1 MHDDRDFIELS
12 LLLIEIEMHF
22 MDNLKMHFDNIYISE
37 IVVEP
42 FTVYGINYCLLS
54 VCSLVQFILLNLL

>member
-1 MHDDRDFIELS
+1 MMTGTKNRDFIELS

-42 FTVYGINYCLLS
+42 FTVYGINYCLLCA
-54 VCSLVQFILLNLL
+54 V